1 MFWTDSKPDIT
12 DTGPFNYDN
21 GIRLTVRRLD
31 LMDPVWG
38 GNKWFKLKYNLDRF
52 KRDGYE
58 ELITFGGAFSNHIAA
73 VARTGK
79 ELRFKTTGII
89 RGEPE
94 SKSNTT
100 LSRAEH
106 DGMKLVFV
114 SREAYRQKENPS
126 FLQTLLPEKSNYM
139 ILPEGGGN
147 EEGVLGCS
155 EIVNP
160 EDFQFSHVVV
170 ACGTGTTAAGIIKS
184 LNSHQQLIGIS
195 VLHDGQSIET
205 TIHNYLLHFRPGK
218 IPSNWRIMH
227 EFHSGGY
234 ARTTPELRAFCENF
248 TFRTAIPV
256 EPVYTG
262 KVFYGIEKMI
272 ADGNFPLGA
281 NILAIHT
288 GGLQYLL

>member
-1 MFWTDSKPDIT
+1 MFWTDFKPDIT

-38 GNKWFKLKYNLDRF
+38 GNKWFKLKYNLERF
-52 KRDGYE
+52 QRQGYE
-58 ELITFGGAFSNHIAA
+58 EIITFGGAFSNHIAA
-73 VARTGK
+73 VARVGK
-79 ELRFKTTGII
+79 KLGFRTTGII

-106 DGMKLVFV
+106 DGMQLVFV
-114 SREAYRQKENPS
+114 SREAYRQKDNPS
-126 FLQTLLPEKSNYM
+126 FLPTLLPGKSNYM

-155 EIVNP
+155 EIVNLK
-160 EDFQFSHVVV
+160 DFHFSHVVV
-170 ACGTGTTAAGIIKS
+170 ACGTGTTAAGIISS
-184 LNSHQQLIGIS
+184 LNSNQQLIGVS
-195 VLHDGQSIET
+195 VLRDGKSIEE
-205 TIHNYLLHFRPGK
+205 TINNFLIQSRPGK
-218 IPSNWRIMH
+218 ISSNWQIMH

-234 ARTTPELRAFCENF
+234 ARTTPELLAFCENF
-248 TFRTAIPV
+248 TSRTAVPI
-256 EPVYTG
+256 ESVYTG
-262 KVFYGIEKMI
+262 KMFYGIEKMI
-272 ADGNFPLGA
+272 SAVNFPSGA